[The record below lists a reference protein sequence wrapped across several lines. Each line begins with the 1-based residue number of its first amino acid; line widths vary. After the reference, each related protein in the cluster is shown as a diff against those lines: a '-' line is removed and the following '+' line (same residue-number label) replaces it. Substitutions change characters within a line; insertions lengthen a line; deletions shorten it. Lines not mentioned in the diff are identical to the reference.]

1 MQDQSREWLN
11 QYLYYLIVAVVS
23 VVMLVFMP
31 AIGSVAGIE
40 WILPTTTAG
49 WVVYVISKLSS
60 AGFNV
65 MIFHCFNKQGKLNII
80 DHESYQKASKMLYTA
95 KKARTKAPRSPE
107 AFKREIYGK
116 KGLTIFITTILGTIG
131 LSQAVLTFNT
141 SEFIV
146 QLISLIMALVF
157 GVFQMKST
165 EEYWTVEF
173 MEFAIYI
180 TEKERKECL
189 HLTEKNTEI

>member
-1 MQDQSREWLN
+1 MQEQSREWIN

-31 AIGSVAGIE
+31 AIGSVAGLE

-95 KKARTKAPRSPE
+95 KKARTKVPRSPE
-107 AFKREIYGK
+107 SFKREIYGK
-116 KGLTIFITTILGTIG
+116 KGITIFITTILGTIG

-165 EEYWTVEF
+165 EEYWTVEY

-189 HLTEKNTEI
+189 HSMENNTET